1 MSETSK
7 DNIIPELRDGL
18 ETAFVNGDFRSN
30 LAYRPEFLSNDY
42 LHGKKV
48 QSALERELKDC
59 EEFCISV
66 AFITSGGVQPFLMQ
80 LKELENRNI
89 PGRILTT
96 DYRLF
101 SEPKALEQLSS
112 FHNIELRM
120 YRCEEPVGFHTKGYI
135 FRNGRI
141 YRIILGSSNLT
152 GSALA
157 LNREWNTKLV
167 SAADGQVAQEILREF
182 EELWS
187 SEHTHPWREV
197 SGAYNLEW
205 IRNRVIERQRR
216 DAVRAAV
223 VDFDQYTLKPNKMQT
238 AFLANLMKLRESG
251 AKKALFCSATATGKT
266 IASAFALR
274 EMGVKKALF
283 LVHREQI
290 AKQAMTSYRRVFGQ
304 TITYGLISGTAGSMM
319 RTISS
324 VPCR

>member
-1 MSETSK
+1 MNNTFP
-7 DNIIPELRDGL
+7 DNNSIELHAGL
-18 ETAFVNGDFRSN
+18 ETAFIDSRRQSS

-59 EEFCISV
+59 DEFCISV
-66 AFITSGGVQPFLMQ
+66 AFITAGGVQPFLMQ

-141 YRIILGSSNLT
+141 FRIILGSSNLT

-157 LNREWNTKLV
+157 LNRE
-167 SAADGQVAQEILREF
+167 
-182 EELWS
+182 
-187 SEHTHPWREV
+187 
-197 SGAYNLEW
+197 
-205 IRNRVIERQRR
+205 
-216 DAVRAAV
+216 
-223 VDFDQYTLKPNKMQT
+223 
-238 AFLANLMKLRESG
+238 
-251 AKKALFCSATATGKT
+251 
-266 IASAFALR
+266 
-274 EMGVKKALF
+274 
-283 LVHREQI
+283 
-290 AKQAMTSYRRVFGQ
+290 
-304 TITYGLISGTAGSMM
+304 
-319 RTISS
+319 
-324 VPCR
+324 